1 VAAIGSFT
9 ARRRELG
16 SMLRSFRVD
25 AGLTAEQVAWRLGVS
40 RSKISR
46 LENGQ
51 RGATQADV
59 LRLCELYQVDEAD
72 RLRLT
77 ELAAEGKQRA
87 WWSPFNFPHSEY
99 IGLEAASS
107 SISDWCLAL
116 APGLL
121 QTPEYARAVVRGS
134 VPEKEG
140 RVVDE
145 RVQERL
151 DRQRLLYSE
160 AAPRFEA
167 ILDESVLHR
176 VVGSP
181 AVMLGQLRRLLEVSE
196 LPNVSI
202 RVVPYDAGAVPA
214 GVSKFRI
221 LRFGLPNVPDIV
233 QTEELTRHRNLD
245 APGEVEIY
253 EETFRILAGLSAD
266 STASRAMILEK
277 LKTYDT
283 AID

>member
-1 VAAIGSFT
+1 
-9 ARRRELG
+9 
-16 SMLRSFRVD
+16 MLRSLR
-25 AGLTAEQVAWRLGVS
+25 AGTGLTAEQVGWRLGVS

-46 LENGQ
+46 LENGR
-51 RGATQADV
+51 RGANEADI
-59 LRLCELYQVDEAD
+59 LQLCDLYRVNDAD
-72 RLRLT
+72 RLRLI

-99 IGLEAASS
+99 IGLEVEAE
-107 SISDWCLAL
+107 SISDWCLGL

-134 VPEKEG
+134 VPEKDT

-151 DRQRLLYSE
+151 DRQGLLYSK
-160 AAPRFEA
+160 APPSFEA

-181 AVMLGQLRRLLEVSE
+181 AVMLGQLRRLIEMSE
-196 LPNVSI
+196 LPNVTI

-221 LRFGLPNVPDIV
+221 LRFALPDVADIV

-253 EETFRILAGLSAD
+253 EATFRILADLSAD
-266 STASRAMILEK
+266 SAGTRAMILEK
-277 LKTYDT
+277 LRTYE
-283 AID
+283 AVAE